1 VTRRRRSAGGF
12 PGTGT
17 VSGYNPG
24 MIRLPATLALA
35 VSLLGC
41 ATVVKPAAPPVP
53 MTPPPQGAAAEE
65 FRSKGELV
73 WTDLTGASPPRR
85 ASFDDWR
92 VSGHKVNL
100 ARTPDGTWSGKL
112 GGRDVRLATAPGKV
126 TGPGVELSLTYD
138 DKGAVV
144 VDGLWG
150 GRAVR
155 LVLAKDRISGSTPGG
170 PIDVTDMGTGMFNSY
185 QGLLQISG
193 PPDMPQVVLALLSV
207 VSG

>member
-1 VTRRRRSAGGF
+1 
-12 PGTGT
+12 
-17 VSGYNPG
+17 

-41 ATVVKPAAPPVP
+41 ATVAKPAAPPVP
-53 MTPPPQGAAAEE
+53 MTPPPQGAAAAE
-65 FRSKGELV
+65 FRPKGELV
-73 WTDLTGASPPRR
+73 WTDLTGVSPPRR

-92 VSGHKVNL
+92 VSGHGVNL
-100 ARTPDGTWSGKL
+100 TRTPDGNWAGRL
-112 GGRDVRLATAPGKV
+112 GGRDVLLVAAPGKV
-126 TGPGVELSLTYD
+126 TGPGVELTLTYD
-138 DKGAVV
+138 DKGAIVV
-144 VDGLWG
+144 GGLWG

-207 VSG
+207 LAS